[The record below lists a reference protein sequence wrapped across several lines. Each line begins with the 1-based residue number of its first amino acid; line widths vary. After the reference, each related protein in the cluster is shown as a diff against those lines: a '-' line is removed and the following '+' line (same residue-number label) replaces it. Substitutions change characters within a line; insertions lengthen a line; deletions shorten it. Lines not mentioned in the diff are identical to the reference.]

1 MSSNSNTVSSELAG
15 ARVLIMGLGA
25 HGGGAASA
33 RFCAEAGADVTVT
46 DLRTEEELA
55 GGIASLSGL
64 PIRYV
69 LGRHEESDFRAAD
82 IVVKNPAV
90 RRSVPLLRLA
100 RRIETDISLFLADH
114 AGPVFAITG
123 TKGKSTT
130 ASALHHILLEDH
142 PAARLGGNITVSPL
156 TFAADLTGSE
166 PVVLEL
172 SSFQLGDLLL
182 TPAGRARRLP
192 GFAVSAVTNLMRD
205 HQDYYGS
212 MEPYAA
218 DKAVIFRDQ
227 GPRSWCLLSDE
238 DEWTRAF
245 EPPHPEHVIRFPRRL
260 SAGRSSARS
269 PDVAGRNEAAF
280 EAGEGVLVLPADGVR
295 APLVP
300 RRTRLGGEHMRT
312 NLLFAGVA
320 AYVFGVS
327 PEVVRRRSAE
337 FTGVAH
343 RLEPVATIDGVAFVN
358 DSAAT
363 IAEATAAALSSLP
376 QPVHLI
382 AGGSDK
388 GVPID
393 AFTDIARAAR
403 SVHLLAGTAT
413 ERIINMLEGHG
424 LPYAGPYASLESAL
438 DAAVR
443 DARAGEVVLLSPG
456 CASFGMFLN
465 EFDRGEQFRSLV
477 QSRASMIE

>member
-1 MSSNSNTVSSELAG
+1 MSLSSSTVSSELFG

-33 RFCAEAGADVTVT
+33 RYCAEAGAGVTVT
-46 DLRTEEELA
+46 DLRPEEELA
-55 GGIASLSGL
+55 NGIAALSGL

-69 LGRHEESDFRAAD
+69 LGRHEESDFRDAD

-90 RRSVPLLRLA
+90 RRSIPLLRLA
-100 RRIETDISLFLADH
+100 KRIETDISLFLADY
-114 AGPVFAITG
+114 AGPVLAVTG
-123 TKGKSTT
+123 TKGKSTS
-130 ASALHHILLEDH
+130 ASALHHILLEDF
-142 PAARLGGNITVSPL
+142 PGARLGGNITVSPL

-182 TPAGRARRLP
+182 TPAGRERRLP

-212 MEPYAA
+212 MQRYAA

-227 GPRSWCLLSDE
+227 EPGSWCLLSDE
-238 DEWTRAF
+238 DEWTRSFA
-245 EPPHPEHVIRFPRRL
+245 PPRPDRVIRFPHSRTRT
-260 SAGRSSARS
+260 
-269 PDVAGRNEAAF
+269 DRNEAAF
-280 EAGEGVLVLPADGVR
+280 DAGEGILVLPSESVR
-295 APLVP
+295 TALVP
-300 RRTRLGGEHMRT
+300 RHTRLRGEHMRT

-327 PEVVRRRSAE
+327 PEVVRRRTAD
-337 FTGVAH
+337 FAGVPH
-343 RLEPVATIDGVAFVN
+343 RLERVATIDGVTYVN

-363 IAEATAAALSSLP
+363 IAEATAAALSSMT
-376 QPVHLI
+376 QPTHLI

-393 AFTDIARAAR
+393 AFTDIASAAR
-403 SVHLLAGTAT
+403 SIHLLAGTAT
-413 ERIINMLEGHG
+413 DRIVNLLEEHG
-424 LPYAGPYASLESAL
+424 LEYAGPYTSLQSAL
-438 DAAVR
+438 DAAAG
-443 DARAGEVVLLSPG
+443 DAKAGETVLLSPG
-456 CASFGMFLN
+456 CASFGMFQN
-465 EFDRGEQFRSLV
+465 EFDRGDQFRSLV
-477 QSRASMIE
+477 QSRNDMVQ